1 MRFLCLLIKG
11 SGTHKQMLFVLLE
24 MLKYYEK
31 LYLNYNVFRSLTVQ
45 IYDKWV
51 KENLL
56 NEIFLAK
63 LDEF

>member
-1 MRFLCLLIKG
+1 MKG

-24 MLKYYEK
+24 MLYYYEK